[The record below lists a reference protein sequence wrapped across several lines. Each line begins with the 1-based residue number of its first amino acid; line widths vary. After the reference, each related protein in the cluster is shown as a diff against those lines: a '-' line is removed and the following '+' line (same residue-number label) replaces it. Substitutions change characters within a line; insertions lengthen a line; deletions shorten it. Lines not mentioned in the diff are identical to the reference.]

1 METEQELTPQE
12 YEHLLAQ
19 YENSFKNLQEGQI
32 IRGRVLA
39 ITPSEVIVDIGYKS
53 EGIISLSEFT
63 DFSGQVTIKQGD
75 PVDVLLE
82 RTEDQN
88 GYVVLSK
95 DKAEK
100 MKVWDDVEKS
110 YRSGSTVR
118 GRVIDRIKGGL
129 AVDIGVKA
137 FLPGSLVDV
146 KPVKNLEALRGKDLD
161 FKVISVDKKRGNIV
175 LSRKA
180 VVEVEQEARKKETLQ
195 LLEEGR
201 VLRGTVK
208 NLTDYGAFVDL
219 GGLDGLLHVTDMSWG
234 RVNHPSDLVKVADEI
249 EVVVLKFDRE
259 TERVSLGTKQLT
271 EDPWAHVPEKYPA
284 GSRVTGRITNVTDYG
299 AFVELEGGVEGLVH
313 VSEMSWSKKI
323 KNPAKVVSPG
333 DTVEAIV
340 SDVNPEAR
348 RISLSL
354 KDTLPDPWESV
365 TQKFAVGSRVAGKVR
380 NLTDFG
386 AFVELE
392 EGVDGLVHVSDMS
405 WTRRIKH
412 PSEVLKKGDDVEAI
426 ITSIDQENRRISLS
440 IKEFQPNDW
449 QAFKEKHQPGD
460 LVEGVVSRVA
470 DFGVFVQIEGLVE
483 GLMHVSETPLAR
495 GQKPQDHYKEGDAVR
510 ARILRVEDAEMKVG
524 LSGINLD
531 EAAPVAHGDAAAEA
545 VETAPAAEP
554 APVVLRRCGRRGR
567 RPEEEAGPQEGRRKR
582 DQGVAGRPRSCS
594 AGPRGDTDDDEGRI
608 DRARGGG
615 DGRDQEAGRGDRG
628 HRVRSH
634 RPFVEGGP
642 EDRVAGVR
650 LLPTSGARGADGP
663 QSQDGREGLRPRE
676 EDPLFQAGQGA
687 EGTDQPVMPDVL
699 FAPWRYEYLVSDKQT
714 GCIFC
719 EAAASHD
726 DDGSLV
732 VFRGKRVFVLLN
744 RYPYTNGH
752 VMVAPYAHEAW
763 FSDSGSETLSE
774 LISVVATAQKILV
787 SAYATDGLN
796 VGVNFGSAAGA
807 GVASHYHVHVVPRWA
822 GDTNFMTVTAGV
834 RVVPEDLAVSRRRLA
849 PLFQEARA

>member
-1 METEQELTPQE
+1 MAGEKREAGGREAEPMETEQELTVEE

-32 IRGRVLA
+32 IRGRVLT

-53 EGIISLSEFT
+53 EGIIPLSEFT

-100 MKVWDDVEKS
+100 MKVWDEVEKS

-234 RVNHPSDLVKVADEI
+234 RVNHPSDLVKVGDEI
-249 EVVVLKFDRE
+249 DVVVLKFDRE

-271 EDPWAHVPEKYPA
+271 EDPWAHVPGRYPA
-284 GSRVTGRITNVTDYG
+284 GSRVSGRVTNVTDYG
-299 AFVELEGGVEGLVH
+299 AFVELEDGVEGLVH

-323 KNPAKVVSPG
+323 KNPSKVVSPG
-333 DTVEAIV
+333 DTVEAVV

-365 TQKFAVGSRVAGKVR
+365 AQKYTVGSRVAGKVR

-392 EGVDGLVHVSDMS
+392 EGIDGLVHVSDMS
-405 WTRRIKH
+405 WTRRVKH

-440 IKEFQPNDW
+440 IKEFQPNDF
-449 QAFKEKHQPGD
+449 QTFRDRHQPGEVLD
-460 LVEGVVSRVA
+460 GIVSRVA
-470 DFGVFVQIEGLVE
+470 DFGVFVQLDGLVE
-483 GLMHVSETPLAR
+483 GLMHVSETALPR
-495 GQKPQDHYKEGDAVR
+495 GDKPQEHFHEGAPVR
-510 ARILRVEDAEMKVG
+510 VRILRIDEGEMKIG
-524 LSGINLD
+524 LSGVDEGGQALPAPAPVAATAEAEPAAVSASAEEPAPTPEAAEPGETAAEAETE
-531 EAAPVAHGDAAAEA
+531 EAAPKKRRTRKKAE
-545 VETAPAAEP
+545 ETPS
-554 APVVLRRCGRRGR
+554 
-567 RPEEEAGPQEGRRKR
+567 K
-582 DQGVAGRPRSCS
+582 S
-594 AGPRGDTDDDEGRI
+594 
-608 DRARGGG
+608 
-615 DGRDQEAGRGDRG
+615 
-628 HRVRSH
+628 
-634 RPFVEGGP
+634 
-642 EDRVAGVR
+642 
-650 LLPTSGARGADGP
+650 
-663 QSQDGREGLRPRE
+663 
-676 EDPLFQAGQGA
+676 
-687 EGTDQPVMPDVL
+687 
-699 FAPWRYEYLVSDKQT
+699 
-714 GCIFC
+714 
-719 EAAASHD
+719 
-726 DDGSLV
+726 
-732 VFRGKRVFVLLN
+732 
-744 RYPYTNGH
+744 
-752 VMVAPYAHEAW
+752 
-763 FSDSGSETLSE
+763 
-774 LISVVATAQKILV
+774 
-787 SAYATDGLN
+787 
-796 VGVNFGSAAGA
+796 
-807 GVASHYHVHVVPRWA
+807 
-822 GDTNFMTVTAGV
+822 
-834 RVVPEDLAVSRRRLA
+834 
-849 PLFQEARA
+849 

>member
-1 METEQELTPQE
+1 MKAENDKGGRETESMQVDQEMTPQE

-32 IRGRVLA
+32 IRGRVLTV
-39 ITPSEVIVDIGYKS
+39 TPSEVIVDIGYKS
-53 EGIISLSEFT
+53 EGMIPVSEFT
-63 DFSGQVTIKQGD
+63 DFSGNVMVKPGD
-75 PVDVLLE
+75 AVDVLLE

-100 MKVWDDVEKS
+100 MKVWDEVEKS

-146 KPVKNLEALRGKDLD
+146 KPVKNLESLRGKDFD

-180 VVEVEQEARKKETLQ
+180 VVEVEQEAKKKETLQ

-234 RVNHPSDLVKVADEI
+234 RVNHPSDLVKVGDEI
-249 EVVVLKFDRE
+249 DVVVLKFDRE

-271 EDPWAHVPEKYPA
+271 DDPWSHVPERYPT
-284 GSRVTGRITNVTDYG
+284 GSRVTGRVTNVTDYG
-299 AFVELEGGVEGLVH
+299 AFVELEEGVEGLVH
-313 VSEMSWSKKI
+313 VSEMSWSKKV
-323 KNPAKVVSPG
+323 KNPSKVVSPG

-340 SDVNPEAR
+340 SDVNRDAR

-365 TQKFAVGSRVAGKVR
+365 IEKYAIGSRVNGKVR

-386 AFVELE
+386 AFVEIE

-405 WTRRIKH
+405 WTKRIKH

-449 QAFKEKHQPGD
+449 QTFKDRFHPGD
-460 LVEGVVSRVA
+460 VVEGVVTRVA

-483 GLMHVSETPLAR
+483 GLMHVSETNLPR
-495 GQKPQDHYKEGDAVR
+495 GEKPQDHFKEGESLR
-510 ARILRVEDAEMKVG
+510 TRILRIEDAEMKVG
-524 LSGINLD
+524 LSGQG
-531 EAAPVAHGDAAAEA
+531 VDAAA
-545 VETAPAAEP
+545 PAAP
-554 APVVLRRCGRRGR
+554 
-567 RPEEEAGPQEGRRKR
+567 
-582 DQGVAGRPRSCS
+582 
-594 AGPRGDTDDDEGRI
+594 
-608 DRARGGG
+608 
-615 DGRDQEAGRGDRG
+615 
-628 HRVRSH
+628 
-634 RPFVEGGP
+634 
-642 EDRVAGVR
+642 
-650 LLPTSGARGADGP
+650 
-663 QSQDGREGLRPRE
+663 
-676 EDPLFQAGQGA
+676 
-687 EGTDQPVMPDVL
+687 
-699 FAPWRYEYLVSDKQT
+699 
-714 GCIFC
+714 
-719 EAAASHD
+719 EAAA
-726 DDGSLV
+726 V
-732 VFRGKRVFVLLN
+732 AAPPEPVE
-744 RYPYTNGH
+744 PET
-752 VMVAPYAHEAW
+752 VAPPAEPEAPTAE
-763 FSDSGSETLSE
+763 GA
-774 LISVVATAQKILV
+774 VAEPGAKKKR
-787 SAYATDGLN
+787 SRKKAED
-796 VGVNFGSAAGA
+796 AGA
-807 GVASHYHVHVVPRWA
+807 K
-822 GDTNFMTVTAGV
+822 T
-834 RVVPEDLAVSRRRLA
+834 
-849 PLFQEARA
+849 

>member
-32 IRGRVLA
+32 IRGRVLS

-53 EGIISLSEFT
+53 EGIIPLSEFT

-100 MKVWDDVEKS
+100 MKVWDEVEKS

-234 RVNHPSDLVKVADEI
+234 RVNHPSDLVKVGDEI
-249 EVVVLKFDRE
+249 DVVVLKFDRE

-284 GSRVTGRITNVTDYG
+284 GSRVTGRVTNVTDYG
-299 AFVELEGGVEGLVH
+299 AFVELEDGVEGLVH

-354 KDTLPDPWESV
+354 KDTLPGSV
-365 TQKFAVGSRVAGKVR
+365 GERRRRSTPVGSRVSGKVR

-386 AFVELE
+386 AFVEIE
-392 EGVDGLVHVSDMS
+392 EGIDGLVHVSDMS
-405 WTRRIKH
+405 WTRRVKH

-449 QAFKEKHQPGD
+449 QTFKEKHQPGD
-460 LVEGVVSRVA
+460 VVEGVVTRVA

-495 GQKPQDHYKEGDAVR
+495 GA
-510 ARILRVEDAEMKVG
+510 
-524 LSGINLD
+524 
-531 EAAPVAHGDAAAEA
+531 EAAGALQGGRHRPRPDSADRGRRHEGRACRASTSTTRRQRPRPRRSKRRLQRIPSRRRRPTRRLRPSRAGGGRGGRAEEEA
-545 VETAPAAEP
+545 DSQE
-554 APVVLRRCGRRGR
+554 GRRGR
-567 RPEEEAGPQEGRRKR
+567 AKSSGVPGGWSPRR
-582 DQGVAGRPRSCS
+582 VARR
-594 AGPRGDTDDDEGRI
+594 
-608 DRARGGG
+608 
-615 DGRDQEAGRGDRG
+615 
-628 HRVRSH
+628 RVR
-634 RPFVEGGP
+634 
-642 EDRVAGVR
+642 
-650 LLPTSGARGADGP
+650 
-663 QSQDGREGLRPRE
+663 
-676 EDPLFQAGQGA
+676 
-687 EGTDQPVMPDVL
+687 
-699 FAPWRYEYLVSDKQT
+699 
-714 GCIFC
+714 
-719 EAAASHD
+719 
-726 DDGSLV
+726 
-732 VFRGKRVFVLLN
+732 
-744 RYPYTNGH
+744 
-752 VMVAPYAHEAW
+752 
-763 FSDSGSETLSE
+763 
-774 LISVVATAQKILV
+774 
-787 SAYATDGLN
+787 
-796 VGVNFGSAAGA
+796 
-807 GVASHYHVHVVPRWA
+807 
-822 GDTNFMTVTAGV
+822 
-834 RVVPEDLAVSRRRLA
+834 
-849 PLFQEARA
+849 

>member
-1 METEQELTPQE
+1 MTAEKDKGGRETDSMEAEQEMSPQE

-32 IRGRVLA
+32 IRGRILSV
-39 ITPSEVIVDIGYKS
+39 TGSEGIVDIGYKS
-53 EGIISLSEFT
+53 EGIIPVSEFT
-63 DFSGQVTIKQGD
+63 DFSGEVTVK
-75 PVDVLLE
+75 PAVSVDVLLE

-100 MKVWDDVEKS
+100 MKVWDEVEKS

-137 FLPGSLVDV
+137 FLPGSLVAD
-146 KPVKNLEALRGKDLD
+146 KPVKNLEALRGKDLE

-180 VVEVEQEARKKETLQ
+180 VVEIVQEAKKKETLQ

-234 RVNHPSDLVKVADEI
+234 RVNHPSDLVKVGDEI
-249 EVVVLKFDRE
+249 DVVVLKFDRE

-271 EDPWAHVPEKYPA
+271 DDPWSHVPERYPT
-284 GSRVTGRITNVTDYG
+284 GSRVTGRVTNVTDYG
-299 AFVELEGGVEGLVH
+299 AFVELEEGVEGLVH
-313 VSEMSWSKKI
+313 VSEMSWSKKV
-323 KNPAKVVSPG
+323 KNPSKVVSPG

-340 SDVNPEAR
+340 SDVNRDAR

-365 TQKFAVGSRVAGKVR
+365 IEKYAIGSRVNGKVR

-386 AFVELE
+386 AFVEIE

-405 WTRRIKH
+405 WTKRIKH

-460 LVEGVVSRVA
+460 VVDGIVTRVA

-495 GQKPQDHYKEGDAVR
+495 GQEPQDHYKEGDAVR
-510 ARILRVEDAEMKVG
+510 ARILRIEDAEMKVG
-524 LSGINLD
+524 LSGVNLD
-531 EAAPVAHGDAAAEA
+531 EVPEPAAAASAEPA
-545 VETAPAAEP
+545 LAEHNAAEPTAAEP
-554 APVVLRRCGRRGR
+554 AAAKP
-567 RPEEEAGPQEGRRKR
+567 
-582 DQGVAGRPRSCS
+582 
-594 AGPRGDTDDDEGRI
+594 
-608 DRARGGG
+608 
-615 DGRDQEAGRGDRG
+615 
-628 HRVRSH
+628 
-634 RPFVEGGP
+634 
-642 EDRVAGVR
+642 
-650 LLPTSGARGADGP
+650 
-663 QSQDGREGLRPRE
+663 
-676 EDPLFQAGQGA
+676 
-687 EGTDQPVMPDVL
+687 
-699 FAPWRYEYLVSDKQT
+699 
-714 GCIFC
+714 
-719 EAAASHD
+719 AAAEPPPAEEPAPKK
-726 DDGSLV
+726 
-732 VFRGKRVFVLLN
+732 KRS
-744 RYPYTNGH
+744 RKKT
-752 VMVAPYAHEAW
+752 
-763 FSDSGSETLSE
+763 DET
-774 LISVVATAQKILV
+774 
-787 SAYATDGLN
+787 
-796 VGVNFGSAAGA
+796 AAK
-807 GVASHYHVHVVPRWA
+807 
-822 GDTNFMTVTAGV
+822 
-834 RVVPEDLAVSRRRLA
+834 E
-849 PLFQEARA
+849 

>member
-1 METEQELTPQE
+1 MKAENDKGGRETESMEMDQEMSPQE

-32 IRGRVLA
+32 IRGRVLTV
-39 ITPSEVIVDIGYKS
+39 TPSEVIVDIGYKS
-53 EGIISLSEFT
+53 EGMIPVSEFT
-63 DFSGQVTIKQGD
+63 DFSGNVMVKPGD
-75 PVDVLLE
+75 AVDVLLE

-100 MKVWDDVEKS
+100 MKVWDEVEKS

-146 KPVKNLEALRGKDLD
+146 KPVKNLESLRGKDLD

-180 VVEVEQEARKKETLQ
+180 VVEVEQEAKKKETLQ

-201 VLRGTVK
+201 VLRGMVK

-234 RVNHPSDLVKVADEI
+234 RVNHPSDLVKVGDEI
-249 EVVVLKFDRE
+249 DVVVLKFDRE

-271 EDPWAHVPEKYPA
+271 EDPWSHVPERYPT
-284 GSRVTGRITNVTDYG
+284 GSRVTGRVTNVTDYG
-299 AFVELEGGVEGLVH
+299 AFVELEEGVEGLVH
-313 VSEMSWSKKI
+313 VSEMSWSKKV
-323 KNPAKVVSPG
+323 KNPSKVVSPG

-340 SDVNPEAR
+340 SDVNREAR

-365 TQKFAVGSRVAGKVR
+365 VEKYAIGSHVSGKVR

-386 AFVELE
+386 AFVEIE

-405 WTRRIKH
+405 WTKRIKH

-449 QAFKEKHQPGD
+449 QTFKERFQAGD
-460 LVEGVVSRVA
+460 LVNGVVTRVA

-495 GQKPQDHYKEGDAVR
+495 GEKPQDHYKEGDPIR

-524 LSGINLD
+524 LSGQNVEEESPSAAVGSVAGAPAEGD
-531 EAAPVAHGDAAAEA
+531 AGAEAQAQTQTQTQAAAAEPVA
-545 VETAPAAEP
+545 ETEAEP
-554 APVVLRRCGRRGR
+554 AAKKKRS
-567 RPEEEAGPQEGRRKR
+567 RKK
-582 DQGVAGRPRSCS
+582 A
-594 AGPRGDTDDDEGRI
+594 
-608 DRARGGG
+608 
-615 DGRDQEAGRGDRG
+615 
-628 HRVRSH
+628 
-634 RPFVEGGP
+634 
-642 EDRVAGVR
+642 ED
-650 LLPTSGARGADGP
+650 
-663 QSQDGREGLRPRE
+663 
-676 EDPLFQAGQGA
+676 
-687 EGTDQPVMPDVL
+687 
-699 FAPWRYEYLVSDKQT
+699 
-714 GCIFC
+714 
-719 EAAASHD
+719 AASK
-726 DDGSLV
+726 S
-732 VFRGKRVFVLLN
+732 
-744 RYPYTNGH
+744 
-752 VMVAPYAHEAW
+752 
-763 FSDSGSETLSE
+763 
-774 LISVVATAQKILV
+774 
-787 SAYATDGLN
+787 
-796 VGVNFGSAAGA
+796 
-807 GVASHYHVHVVPRWA
+807 
-822 GDTNFMTVTAGV
+822 
-834 RVVPEDLAVSRRRLA
+834 
-849 PLFQEARA
+849 

>member
-1 METEQELTPQE
+1 MQTETEEQELTAQE

-32 IRGRVLA
+32 IRGRVLTV
-39 ITPSEVIVDIGYKS
+39 TPSEVIVDIGYKS
-53 EGIISLSEFT
+53 EGIIPVTEFT
-63 DFSGQVTIKQGD
+63 DFAGKVMVKPGD
-75 PVDVLLE
+75 AVDVLLE

-100 MKVWDDVEKS
+100 MKVWDEVEKS

-146 KPVKNLEALRGKDLD
+146 KPVKNLESLRGRDLD

-180 VVEVEQEARKKETLQ
+180 VVEIEQEAKKKETLQ

-234 RVNHPSDLVKVADEI
+234 RVNHPSDIVKVGDEI
-249 EVVVLKFDRE
+249 DVVVLKFDRE

-271 EDPWAHVPEKYPA
+271 EDPWTHVPDRYPP

-299 AFVELEGGVEGLVH
+299 AFVELEEGVEGLVH
-313 VSEMSWSKKI
+313 VSEMSWSKKV
-323 KNPAKVVSPG
+323 KNPSKVVSPG

-340 SDVNPEAR
+340 SDVNRDSR

-365 TQKFAVGSRVAGKVR
+365 LAKFKVGDSVAGKVR

-386 AFVELE
+386 AFVEIE

-412 PSEVLKKGDDVEAI
+412 PSEVLKKGDDVQAI

-449 QAFKEKHQPGD
+449 QTFKEKHQPGD
-460 LVEGVVSRVA
+460 IVEGTVSRIA

-483 GLMHVSETPLAR
+483 GLMHVSETGLPR
-495 GQKPQDHYKEGDAVR
+495 GEKPQDHYKEGDPMR
-510 ARILRVEDAEMKVG
+510 ARILRIDDADMKVG
-524 LSGINLD
+524 LSALNLEAATAELAAGGAEAPAAPAAPAAP
-531 EAAPVAHGDAAAEA
+531 EAAPA
-545 VETAPAAEP
+545 
-554 APVVLRRCGRRGR
+554 
-567 RPEEEAGPQEGRRKR
+567 
-582 DQGVAGRPRSCS
+582 
-594 AGPRGDTDDDEGRI
+594 
-608 DRARGGG
+608 
-615 DGRDQEAGRGDRG
+615 
-628 HRVRSH
+628 
-634 RPFVEGGP
+634 
-642 EDRVAGVR
+642 
-650 LLPTSGARGADGP
+650 
-663 QSQDGREGLRPRE
+663 
-676 EDPLFQAGQGA
+676 
-687 EGTDQPVMPDVL
+687 
-699 FAPWRYEYLVSDKQT
+699 
-714 GCIFC
+714 
-719 EAAASHD
+719 EAAAGTAAPQMPAEAAESEGD
-726 DDGSLV
+726 PSAKK
-732 VFRGKRVFVLLN
+732 KRT
-744 RYPYTNGH
+744 RTRKPKDT
-752 VMVAPYAHEAW
+752 
-763 FSDSGSETLSE
+763 
-774 LISVVATAQKILV
+774 ATE
-787 SAYATDGLN
+787 S
-796 VGVNFGSAAGA
+796 
-807 GVASHYHVHVVPRWA
+807 
-822 GDTNFMTVTAGV
+822 
-834 RVVPEDLAVSRRRLA
+834 
-849 PLFQEARA
+849 